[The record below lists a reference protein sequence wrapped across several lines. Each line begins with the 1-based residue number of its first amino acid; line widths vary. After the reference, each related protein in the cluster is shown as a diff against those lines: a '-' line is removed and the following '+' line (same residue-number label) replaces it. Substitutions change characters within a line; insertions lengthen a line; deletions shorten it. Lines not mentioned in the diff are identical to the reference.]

1 MEPLKEWI
9 CDECGTVVTVDDGTV
24 LWNRAHPGDGQLPAF
39 HTDFV
44 IVHNKCDKNE
54 STRLQSLHLDELVG
68 PKGLMRLTEMLSGGP
83 FQQGMTYLPNPDY
96 KSYVDLFRRLH
107 VPYYEE
113 ARRFFFGTQT
123 ADKWFNQGQRMV
135 LDSQDWQDFIA
146 EAKKE
151 IHPAIASGL
160 L

>member
-1 MEPLKEWI
+1 MVPLEQWI
-9 CDECGTVVTVDDGTV
+9 CDECGKLVGVEDGTV
-24 LWNRAHPGDGQLPAF
+24 LWNRAYPGNGELPAF
-39 HTDFV
+39 HTDFI

-54 STRLQSLHLDELVG
+54 PSRPQSLPLAELVG

-83 FQQGMTYLPNPDY
+83 FRPGMTYLPDPDF

-107 VPYYEE
+107 VPFYEE
-113 ARRFFFGTQT
+113 ARRYFFGTQT
-123 ADKWFNQGQRMV
+123 ADKWFSEERMV

-151 IHPAIASGL
+151 IHPALADGL